1 MPEVT
6 KLRALAAVK
15 LKVDKIRIRW
25 YIDAFFHHEFDKTV
39 AVDSLIRKHDLFL
52 ELDHDVFSE
61 DKVDFVVK
69 QALLNQV

>member
-1 MPEVT
+1 MKV
-6 KLRALAAVK
+6 VK
-15 LKVDKIRIRW
+15 IHIRW

-61 DKVDFVVK
+61 SKVDFDFN

>member
-1 MPEVT
+1 M
-6 KLRALAAVK
+6 
-15 LKVDKIRIRW
+15 
-25 YIDAFFHHEFDKTV
+25 FFHHEFDKTV
-39 AVDSLIRKHDLFL
+39 AVDSLIRKHNLFL